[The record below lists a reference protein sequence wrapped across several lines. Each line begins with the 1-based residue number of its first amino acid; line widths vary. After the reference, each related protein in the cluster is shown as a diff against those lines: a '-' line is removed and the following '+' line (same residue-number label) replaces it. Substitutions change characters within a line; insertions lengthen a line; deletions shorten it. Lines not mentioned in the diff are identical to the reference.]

1 MKSSQ
6 FLFSSFLPHTTLSP
20 CSQIS
25 ARELFDCL
33 LGRVESPFKSNV
45 GLFPRDLVRY
55 GCFDGWQKHKGKRTG
70 VGVSSKLWHGS
81 TLGGKRK
88 RVLPNHGEWILWNLV
103 LPQRLGT
110 RTRELFKVVDR
121 VNLLAPITSS
131 QAWEALGR
139 DEGGSAAVEI
149 KIGRVNA
156 ASAQGTADLVTD
168 NKRAQF
174 GRHKG

>member
-1 MKSSQ
+1 MA
-6 FLFSSFLPHTTLSP
+6 
-20 CSQIS
+20 S
-25 ARELFDCL
+25 AEDA
-33 LGRVESPFKSNV
+33 NV
-45 GLFPRDLVRY
+45 AFID
-55 GCFDGWQKHKGKRTG
+55 K
-70 VGVSSKLWHGS
+70 
-81 TLGGKRK
+81 
-88 RVLPNHGEWILWNLV
+88 
-103 LPQRLGT
+103 RLGT